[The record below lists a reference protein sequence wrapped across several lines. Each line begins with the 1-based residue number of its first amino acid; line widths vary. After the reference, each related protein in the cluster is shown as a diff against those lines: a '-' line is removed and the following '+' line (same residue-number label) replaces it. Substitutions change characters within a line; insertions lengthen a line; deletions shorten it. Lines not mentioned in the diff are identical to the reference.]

1 MNKASHLGPYY
12 ATGLLFPGSGPMA
25 EEASI
30 ASLSTPAT
38 SNPLA
43 RLEEASVQ
51 NAHHFRKLSKLHEKL
66 NERDRM
72 LSLSGA
78 LKLYKAY
85 EGALEGVLVHK
96 RLVDEALAILDDA
109 LRSQEPS
116 TETPK
121 MDLDEAGRVGEAR
134 DLSDLDQPAGI
145 EMMTTMGKLVN
156 DDGTL
161 MDPSQMT
168 GAPVAA
174 PPVETKLSH
183 SLPLPPSSPPS
194 PSPSIPPSSPS
205 HSSSPSP
212 SPSSPHS
219 HSNSH
224 PHARSRSSPSA
235 PSSLPS
241 DVPEV
246 QTGDNVESGPESTQE
261 GDLDIIGSPGGGR
274 GEGEGTIP
282 VGSTV
287 AVRCRV
293 DEESPAEE
301 WILATIV
308 RGAFTDEDGR
318 WSYEVEDVEFEEAA
332 SSPLRS
338 SSVKGS
344 PHKSGGKRPLRLVV
358 SSDQIRKLPATEEEA
373 LNSTAGIKVRQ
384 RVLALFPGTTC
395 LYAATVIS
403 TPARRKKTRDFL
415 LKFSDDDVPS
425 RVVPARYVLRSE
437 E

>member
-1 MNKASHLGPYY
+1 
-12 ATGLLFPGSGPMA
+12 MA
-25 EEASI
+25 EEVSI
-30 ASLSTPAT
+30 ANLPTQT
-38 SNPLA
+38 TNNPLT

-51 NAHHFRKLSKLHEKL
+51 NAHHYRKLSKLHEKL
-66 NERDRM
+66 NERGRM

-85 EGALEGVLVHK
+85 EGALEGVLTHK
-96 RLVDEALAILDDA
+96 RLVDEALVLLDDA
-109 LRSQEPS
+109 LKVQGPS
-116 TETPK
+116 AEANKMEVDDDETIMREEVK
-121 MDLDEAGRVGEAR
+121 R
-134 DLSDLDQPAGI
+134 DLSDSHQTAEVG
-145 EMMTTMGKLVN
+145 MMTTMERASREE
-156 DDGTL
+156 TL
-161 MDPSQMT
+161 TRESQMA
-168 GAPVAA
+168 GALVDSPFEEGNS
-174 PPVETKLSH
+174 PLSP
-183 SLPLPPSSPPS
+183 SLPLSPSSSPPS
-194 PSPSIPPSSPS
+194 PSPSSSVS
-205 HSSSPSP
+205 SSSSPRSQSRP
-212 SPSSPHS
+212 QS
-219 HSNSH
+219 HSQS
-224 PHARSRSSPSA
+224 RSRSNSRSPLSSA

-241 DVPEV
+241 DAPEGP
-246 QTGDNVESGPESTQE
+246 TGENVESGPESTQE
-261 GDLDIIGSPGGGR
+261 GDLDIIGSPGGG
-274 GEGEGTIP
+274 GGNIP

-308 RGAFTDEDGR
+308 RGAFTTGEEGR
-318 WSYEVEDVEFEEAA
+318 WSYEVEDVEFEDTA

-373 LNSTAGIKVRQ
+373 LNNTVGIKVRQ

-403 TPARRKKTRDFL
+403 TPVRRKKTRDFL

-425 RVVPARYVLRSE
+425 RAVPPRYVLRSE